1 MALPDYLKNDL
12 PATVAVTRLKGLFVA
27 SIICVIVMSLQT
39 PGQTSVK
46 PAPIPP
52 RLLADLK
59 SAEPEKRRAAADE
72 LGEMRNREAVPL
84 LIAALAD
91 KDAGVRE
98 AAAFALGQT
107 TDPRAVAPLTRGLLD
122 KDADVRA
129 SMAFALGMIGDR
141 KSGQTFSNLLDD
153 PSATVRAA
161 AVAAMGLMQ
170 DEEGVDELIDRL
182 TDSSYDVRYDAAWAL
197 GQLNEPD
204 AIEHL
209 RAAMTAIDSLTTDTT
224 LREEFRLQA
233 QTSIERI
240 QAQDAGYTPTRP
252 RKATEGVV
260 ATNRYN
266 NDSNPAVIRR
276 AIRMMPT
283 EKARALRTGGVV
295 KIKVLVAADGHPARA
310 YVTKRLGYG
319 LDQRAIESVLQY
331 KFEPAMLSGL
341 PQTGWVFL
349 EVKF

>member
-1 MALPDYLKNDL
+1 MVLLNYLNKYSMTAVMMTGLEGLVIALMICMTCL
-12 PATVAVTRLKGLFVA
+12 PLQA
-27 SIICVIVMSLQT
+27 QT
-39 PGQTSVK
+39 PVK
-46 PAPIPP
+46 AAPIPA

-59 SAEPEKRRAAADE
+59 SLEPEKRRAAADE

-91 KDAGVRE
+91 KEASVRE

-107 TDPRAVAPLTRGLLD
+107 TDGRAVAPLTRALLD
-122 KDADVRA
+122 KDAEVRA

-141 KSGQTFSNLLDD
+141 KSGQTLSNLLDD
-153 PSATVRAA
+153 ASATVRAA
-161 AVAAMGLMQ
+161 AVTAMGVMQ
-170 DEEGVDELIDRL
+170 DEEGVDELIDML
-182 TDSSYDVRYDAAWAL
+182 TDPAFDVRYDAAWAL
-197 GQLNEPD
+197 GQFNEAD
-204 AIEHL
+204 AIEPL
-209 RAAMTAIDSLTTDTT
+209 RAAMTAIDSLPVDNT

-252 RKATEGVV
+252 RKATQGVV
-260 ATNRYN
+260 ANNRYN
-266 NDSNPAVIRR
+266 NESNPAVIRK
-276 AIRMMPT
+276 AFQLLPT
-283 EKARALRTGGVV
+283 EKARTSRVSGTV
-295 KIKVLVAADGHPARA
+295 KIKVLVAADGRPARA

-319 LDQRAIESVLQY
+319 LDQRAIEAVLQY

>member
-1 MALPDYLKNDL
+1 MKSNIITLLCILIIITGLCLPQ
-12 PATVAVTRLKGLFVA
+12 AIA
-27 SIICVIVMSLQT
+27 QT
-39 PGQTSVK
+39 PVK
-46 PAPIPP
+46 PAPIPA
-52 RLLADLK
+52 RLLGDLK
-59 SAEPEKRRAAADE
+59 SLEPEKRRAAADE

-84 LIAALAD
+84 LITALTD
-91 KDAGVRE
+91 KEAVVRE

-107 TDPRAVAPLTRGLLD
+107 TDPRAVAPLTRALID
-122 KDADVRA
+122 KDADARA
-129 SMAFALGMIGDR
+129 SMAFALGMIGER
-141 KSGQTFSNLLDD
+141 KSAQTLSNLLDD
-153 PSATVRAA
+153 TSATVRAA

-170 DEEGVDELIDRL
+170 DEEGVDELIDML
-182 TDSSYDVRYDAAWAL
+182 TDPSFDVRYDAAWAL

-204 AIEHL
+204 AIEPL
-209 RAAMTAIDSLTTDTT
+209 RAAMTAIDSLTVDNT

-252 RKATEGVV
+252 RKTTGGVV
-260 ATNRYN
+260 ANNRYN
-266 NDSNPAVIRR
+266 NESNPAVIRKVIHTI
-276 AIRMMPT
+276 AT
-283 EKARALRTGGVV
+283 EKARVSRTSGTV
-295 KIKVLVAADGHPARA
+295 KIKVLVAADGRPARA

-319 LDQRAIESVLQY
+319 LDQRAIEAVLQY

>member
-1 MALPDYLKNDL
+1 MKSKII
-12 PATVAVTRLKGLFVA
+12 TLFFLILFTA
-27 SIICVIVMSLQT
+27 GFCLSQAFAQT
-39 PGQTSVK
+39 PAK
-46 PAPIPP
+46 DAPIPP
-52 RLLADLK
+52 RLVADLK
-59 SAEPEKRRAAADE
+59 SVEPEKRRAAADE

-84 LIAALAD
+84 LITALAD
-91 KDAGVRE
+91 KDASVRE

-107 TDPRAVAPLTRGLLD
+107 TDARAVTPLTRGLID
-122 KDADVRA
+122 KDTDVRA
-129 SMAFALGMIGDR
+129 SIAFALGMIGDR
-141 KSGQTFSNLLDD
+141 KSGQTLSNLLDD

-161 AVAAMGLMQ
+161 AVAGMGLMQ
-170 DEEGVDELIDRL
+170 DEEGIDELIDML
-182 TDSSYDVRYDAAWAL
+182 TDSSFDVRYDAAWAL
-197 GQLNEPD
+197 GQFNEPD

-209 RAAMTAIDSLTTDTT
+209 RAAMTSIDSLTTDIT

-260 ATNRYN
+260 ANNRYN
-266 NDSNPAVIRR
+266 NESNPAVIRR
-276 AIRMMPT
+276 AIRMMPM
-283 EKARALRTGGVV
+283 EKARSARISGTV